1 MRLLFTVAPN
11 KVQSLGEYFGIST
24 SFPTAAENGMR
35 GRDTAAAIHRLRRVE
50 WVLKLDNVAGIRVV
64 EGVVERRSRACLR
77 LALEIDLMKAALRE
91 TVRRLEV
98 DTSGRGGM
106 VVRDVQVES
115 VADGEQMTDELVR
128 RADMATTHCQLMRI
142 LSGEFVR
149 HKGHY
154 DTVRKFGL
162 DPEIGSI
169 DIDQLVKR
177 YP

>member
-24 SFPTAAENGMR
+24 SFPTAADNGMR

-77 LALEIDLMKAALRE
+77 LALGGLSLEIDLMKAALRE

-128 RADMATTHCQLMRI
+128 RADMATTGYM
-142 LSGEFVR
+142 LSGL
-149 HKGHY
+149 KG
-154 DTVRKFGL
+154 G
-162 DPEIGSI
+162 PSG
-169 DIDQLVKR
+169 